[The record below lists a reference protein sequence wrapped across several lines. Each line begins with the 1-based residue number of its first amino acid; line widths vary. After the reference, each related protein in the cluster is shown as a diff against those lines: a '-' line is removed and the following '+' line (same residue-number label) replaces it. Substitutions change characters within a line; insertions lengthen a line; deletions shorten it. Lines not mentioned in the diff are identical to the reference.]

1 MSTRTRVGGLSLAAL
16 TLLGLAMAAGGLDAA
31 PAEGIGGAYGGGLGI
46 EGSDFIQLERASLLA
61 YAAVVACAAA
71 LPARLLWGAVLLLAG
86 AFAIAPP
93 LLSLDVFSYLSYAR
107 LDVLHDLNPYTA
119 TPGDVPGDEA
129 LPYVIDNDGVVS
141 AYGPLFGLA
150 TRPLAHLDVE
160 AAAFVLKGVA
170 ALSVLATAWLTGRLA
185 AARGL
190 DRRPAVAL
198 VALNPLVLVHVI
210 GGGHNDS
217 LAALVLTLGVA
228 GVLSGRELAG
238 GAGLVAAAG
247 VKASAAF
254 VLPFAALEGLQRRRG
269 LLAGLAIGALAVV
282 GVSLAAF
289 GAGVDGFLDVA
300 GSNQDRGARAS
311 VPKAIS
317 DVLDVGRD
325 PVREVMAALYIALV
339 GLLLL
344 WTARGTDWVRAAAWA
359 GLGLLCAASYITPW
373 YVILPLP
380 LIALAR
386 DRALVVAVI
395 LFSAFMLRAQVPGLG
410 G

>member
-1 MSTRTRVGGLSLAAL
+1 MSTRTWVGGLSLAAL
-16 TLLGLAMAAGGLDAA
+16 TLLGLAMAAGGLDVA

-46 EGSDFIQLERASLLA
+46 EGSDFIQLERLSLLA

-71 LPARLLWGAVLLLAG
+71 LPARLLWGAVVLLIG

-107 LDVLHDLNPYTA
+107 LDVLHGLNPYTA
-119 TPGDVPGDEA
+119 APGDVPGDEA
-129 LPYVIDNDGVVS
+129 LTYVIDNEGVVS

-170 ALSVLATAWLTGRLA
+170 ALSVLATAWLTARLA

-190 DRRPAVAL
+190 DPRPAVAL
-198 VALNPLVLVHVI
+198 VALNPLVLVHVV

-228 GVLSGRELAG
+228 GVLSGREIAG

-254 VLPFAALEGLQRRRG
+254 ALPFAALEGLQRRRG
-269 LLAGLAIGALAVV
+269 LLAGLAVGALGLV

-289 GAGVDGFLDVA
+289 GTGVDGFLDVA

-317 DVLDVGRD
+317 DALDVGRE
-325 PVREVMAALYIALV
+325 PVREAMAVLYIALV
-339 GLLLL
+339 GLLLV
-344 WTARGTDWVRAAAWA
+344 WTARGADWLRAAAWA
-359 GLGLLCAASYITPW
+359 GLGLLLAASYITPW

-380 LIALAR
+380 LIAIAR